1 MPAVGVAPA
10 ADTNEEA
17 TYTSSSTVSGIGTSP
32 PGTSGY
38 DVNPEL
44 RVRY

>member
-1 MPAVGVAPA
+1 VNSTGEAL
-10 ADTNEEA
+10 DSSRTND
-17 TYTSSSTVSGIGTSP
+17 SNSGSVNTSP
-32 PGTSGY
+32 AGTSGY

>member
-1 MPAVGVAPA
+1 VSPVPALTGEDAGA
-10 ADTNEEA
+10 ALART
-17 TYTSSSTVSGIGTSP
+17 
-32 PGTSGY
+32 PGTQGY